1 MVKLEKSNGELG
13 FTSYHTFITD
23 PTLSECGKFEVDPIK
38 HYGLTQEQLMILEY
52 PQCLNLIE
60 SQAIG
65 WQPTKSIE
73 KILADTL
80 EV

>member
-38 HYGLTQEQLMILEY
+38 HYGLTQEQLMILAFGEEFMASNDKGTLKEY
-52 PQCLNLIE
+52 SNEINQE
-60 SQAIG
+60 
-65 WQPTKSIE
+65 
-73 KILADTL
+73 
-80 EV
+80 

>member
-38 HYGLTQEQLMILEY
+38 HYGLTQEQLMILAFGEEFMASDDKGTLKEY
-52 PQCLNLIE
+52 SNEINQE
-60 SQAIG
+60 
-65 WQPTKSIE
+65 
-73 KILADTL
+73 
-80 EV
+80 